1 MVKLNSLEEIHYTNQ
16 FGSLSLSLKIIL
28 LIKSVYYKKGS
39 SRLTSF
45 FILLCITSLC
55 FSPSVW
61 AQQNSK
67 AIRYGNIPDSL
78 FSIDF
83 IKDFPKT
90 DYLILYK
97 ETHVDIEDDSRSIIA
112 KSVHQIRIKVLTEK
126 GLQSTIVG
134 VPYLSFM
141 NMEKITDIKGYTFD
155 GKNKTYLD
163 TSFVKTIDINSRVS
177 VKEFQIPEVKIG
189 DIFEYRY
196 STERRYIEELPEF
209 YFQHEVPVLF
219 AKFSMKEAR
228 YLRYN
233 SKIHHKI
240 APVNYQRIEEDTT
253 TAVKLFTRKYSDPI
267 VTHIWTA
274 KNIPPFNEE
283 PFVLKASDFRMNLSL
298 SWSEFGVPLQ
308 IIESNWDLVSA
319 ELSKEKGLEYNIQR
333 AEKWKDFGK
342 NVALNKLNQHDI
354 IDSIFTKIQSSASF
368 NNQKTITSKTN
379 PDSLFVQPIQDAATI
394 NHALIAA
401 LRGAG
406 LSVFPLLATKIHNTE
421 LSDIYPTKYL
431 FEQILTVVELK
442 EGKRII
448 LDPTDKY
455 AHINMIPSE
464 YVNQKA
470 FLLRGLKDYTWINL
484 VNSNSV
490 FEQQLWLK
498 AELKEDGKL
507 NGSISG
513 DARGYIARDMREK
526 ISKNID
532 LRDHFKALLFDR
544 YWNVDISNVEVT
556 ANAADSV
563 KFNFTF
569 SMDNAGSV
577 TEKGGLAV
585 KPLLVGYLNQNPF
598 ENTERNL
605 PIQFKAEERIVLNAY
620 IKLPKKFKANFK
632 RADLNY
638 GFDGAFIQW
647 KEFGGKDIDFRFEV
661 QLSQLD
667 YEPSSYAFIKKIY
680 DTWKNLSDREIII
693 EK

>member
-1 MVKLNSLEEIHYTNQ
+1 
-16 FGSLSLSLKIIL
+16 
-28 LIKSVYYKKGS
+28 
-39 SRLTSF
+39 
-45 FILLCITSLC
+45 
-55 FSPSVW
+55 
-61 AQQNSK
+61 
-67 AIRYGNIPDSL
+67 
-78 FSIDF
+78 
-83 IKDFPKT
+83 
-90 DYLILYK
+90 
-97 ETHVDIEDDSRSIIA
+97 
-112 KSVHQIRIKVLTEK
+112 
-126 GLQSTIVG
+126 
-134 VPYLSFM
+134 
-141 NMEKITDIKGYTFD
+141 
-155 GKNKTYLD
+155 
-163 TSFVKTIDINSRVS
+163 
-177 VKEFQIPEVKIG
+177 
-189 DIFEYRY
+189 
-196 STERRYIEELPEF
+196 
-209 YFQHEVPVLF
+209 
-219 AKFSMKEAR
+219 MKEAR

-233 SKIHHKI
+233 SKIQHKI
-240 APVNYQRIEEDTT
+240 APVNYQRIEQDTT
-253 TAVKLFTRKYSDPI
+253 TAIKLFTRRYSDPI

-298 SWSEFGVPLQ
+298 NWSEFGVPLQ

-319 ELSKEKGLEYNIQR
+319 ELSKEKDLEQNIQR
-333 AEKWKDFGK
+333 SVKWRDFGK
-342 NVALNKLNQHDI
+342 KVGSIKKTEI
-354 IDSIFTKIQSSASF
+354 EITDSIFTKIQGAASF
-368 NNQKTITSKTN
+368 NNQKNITSKTN

-406 LSVFPLLATKIHNTE
+406 LASFPLLATKIHNTE

-431 FEQILTVVELK
+431 FEQIFTVVQLK
-442 EGKRII
+442 NSTNII

-470 FLLRGLKDYTWINL
+470 FLLRGIKDYTWINL

-507 NGSISG
+507 TGSISG

-544 YWNVDISNVEVT
+544 YWNVTIEKVEVT
-556 ANAADSV
+556 ANAGDSV
-563 KFNFTF
+563 KFNFSF
-569 SMDNAGSV
+569 SMDNAGAV

-647 KEFGGKDIDFRFEV
+647 REFGGKDIDFRFEV

-680 DTWKNLSDREIII
+680 DTWKDLSDREIVI